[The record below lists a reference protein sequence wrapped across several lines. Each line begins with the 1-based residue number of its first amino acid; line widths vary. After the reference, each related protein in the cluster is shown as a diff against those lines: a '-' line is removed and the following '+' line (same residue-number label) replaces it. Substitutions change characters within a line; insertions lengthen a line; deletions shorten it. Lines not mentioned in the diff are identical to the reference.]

1 MMRFALPIIF
11 VMMVGSIFSMLVL
24 RSPDK
29 TAQDVLTTDEK
40 GTPVATTP

>member
-29 TAQDVLTTDEK
+29 TAQDVLTTDDQ
-40 GTPVATTP
+40 GTPIAAAP

>member
-29 TAQDVLTTDEK
+29 TQQEVLTTDEQ
-40 GTPVATTP
+40 GTPVATAP